1 MKYRDI
7 IKLLVSLVA
16 CQLAGVVGSVFTAK
30 VIPTWYAA
38 LEKPAFTPPNWLFAP
53 AWITLYV
60 LMGVS
65 AFFIWRRGLGNRPV
79 RISLIIFL
87 VQLVLNALWSVIFFG
102 LESPLYGIVVIVLLW
117 IAILVT
123 MLRFFKLSTTA
134 GVLLIPY
141 LLWVTFAAALN
152 VSIYIL
158 NS

>member
-1 MKYRDI
+1 MKSRDI
-7 IKLLVSLVA
+7 FKLLVSLIA
-16 CQLAGVVGSVFTAK
+16 CQLAGVVGSVFTTKA
-30 VIPTWYAA
+30 IPTWYAA

-65 AFFIWRRGLGNRPV
+65 AFFIWRGGLGNRPV
-79 RISLIIFL
+79 RISLIVFL

-141 LLWVTFAAALN
+141 LLWVTFATALN
-152 VSIYIL
+152 VSIFVL
-158 NS
+158 NV

>member
-1 MKYRDI
+1 MKSRDI
-7 IKLLVSLVA
+7 FKLLVSLIA
-16 CQLAGVVGSVFTAK
+16 CQLAGVVGSVFTTKA
-30 VIPTWYAA
+30 IPTWYAA

-65 AFFIWRRGLGNRPV
+65 AFFIWRGGLGNRPV
-79 RISLIIFL
+79 RISLIVFL

-141 LLWVTFAAALN
+141 LLWVTFATALN

-158 NS
+158 NV